1 MVFWAS
7 ALHGALGCVFADG
20 HIHQLRKKAVAALGL
35 KIGGSNPMLRLSL
48 SQPATADPG
57 FYHLRHC
64 VFDFRRICD
73 KTPDLL
79 VQWRTFMAHFTGRKL
94 TGPFYKI
101 VDLFSMLGW
110 SIGMPPLSTDHDGFI
125 HNLLQLP
132 NAALELLLHDA
143 WLQYVAHQVTY
154 RRTMHDLA
162 GLCKEL
168 TLLDRSHMTPQEL
181 GRTMALQSGA
191 FISDWSHAKFD
202 PTKTSICSRCL
213 VPNTLPHW
221 FRCPM
226 FDAVRAQMQETFD
239 WLNELPDCMVHHLL
253 VPRCRFELDFKAYLL
268 HIEDNTG
275 CFHSTPGEGVQNL
288 FSDGSFFS
296 DNPKYVGVGAW
307 SLVNATTGCIIGTGH
322 LHGLVQSISR
332 AELCGALAAIKW
344 ASHYQVAVHL
354 WSGSK
359 YTVDGIKAL

>member
-110 SIGMPPLSTDHDGFI
+110 SIGMPPLFTDHDGFV

-191 FISDWSHAKFD
+191 FISDWSHAK
-202 PTKTSICSRCL
+202 
-213 VPNTLPHW
+213 
-221 FRCPM
+221 
-226 FDAVRAQMQETFD
+226 
-239 WLNELPDCMVHHLL
+239 
-253 VPRCRFELDFKAYLL
+253 
-268 HIEDNTG
+268 
-275 CFHSTPGEGVQNL
+275 
-288 FSDGSFFS
+288 
-296 DNPKYVGVGAW
+296 
-307 SLVNATTGCIIGTGH
+307 
-322 LHGLVQSISR
+322 
-332 AELCGALAAIKW
+332 
-344 ASHYQVAVHL
+344 
-354 WSGSK
+354 
-359 YTVDGIKAL
+359 